1 MFFTLTLHHD
11 VLLHPKHFG
20 PSIHDVV
27 KQQLHNDVESKCVG
41 RHGFIVAV
49 VKVQEISKGRVLFA
63 RGEVLFSVAYTALIF
78 RPIAGQV
85 VDATVTS
92 VSKVGIFVEIGP
104 LTAFISDR
112 WVHDMEYDANANPP
126 CFKSSDG
133 TETIEP
139 DDGVRVKIMAVRINA
154 AEIVVTA
161 SLAGNYLGLLN

>member
-20 PSIHDVV
+20 PSIHEEVE
-27 KQQLHNDVESKCVG
+27 KRLRSDVESKCLG

-49 VKVQEISKGRVLFA
+49 VKLQEISKGRVLYA
-63 RGEVLFSVAYTALIF
+63 RGEVLFTATYTALIF

-85 VDATVTS
+85 VDAIVTS

-104 LTAFISDR
+104 LTAFISCK
-112 WVHDMEYDANANPP
+112 WVHDMEYDSNANPP
-126 CFKSSDG
+126 CYKSLDA
-133 TETIEP
+133 TETIQP

-161 SLAGNYLGLLN
+161 SLAGSYLGLLN